1 MGCGTNRVFDALY
14 MELGAP
20 APMPITSP
28 RAESPIEILK
38 ARLAQGEITVEQ
50 YEQMR
55 GVLAGTSAKKMKSH
69 IRKP

>member
-14 MELGAP
+14 RELGAP
-20 APMPITSP
+20 IGMPVASP
-28 RAESPIEILK
+28 RTESPMEILK

-55 GVLAGTSAKKMKSH
+55 GVLAGTSEKKKSH
-69 IRKP
+69 IRRP